1 MQCASPLKGGGG
13 GGGGVLASTEVEV
26 SWRSSPPPS
35 GGGRLCAAVSVAT
48 VNLFVIWPW
57 LSEECHAMWLGVVS
71 LTLLFLLLLAGGFLQ
86 P

>member
-13 GGGGVLASTEVEV
+13 GYLPRLRWKYPGAALL
-26 SWRSSPPPS
+26 RLQ
-35 GGGRLCAAVSVAT
+35 GGGRLCAVVSVAT